1 MGSDFGEAFESSLK
15 MDDRPL
21 SFFGRLG
28 EALDRERR
36 VSFSF
41 RWMSLVIA
49 GVTLGATSVGWLIYD
64 RAKGGD
70 PEDVGESTEGG
81 KGGKGGAGRD
91 AGAKGIVAAYQV
103 ARPDLGGRATVDLQ
117 GLSAGDLARL
127 DALAKRG
134 QTMAEAMQSAT
145 LTDMGSSAKFMV
157 IEQAKESFAVER
169 NREPRLAQPQPF
181 LKDFDQIKSRLDL
194 AVELANFAPNGEAG
208 NFQKIEGLVGALG
221 LNPAVGGGGNGDDH
235 STHPQ
240 LYQKLQD
247 ALKKIAAQKEAEG
260 LIALL
265 KVKGEAAPTP
275 EGKTGKAAYEW
286 FEEKQKVA
294 IALEPKFPS
303 ADDLQNILHD
313 WNAVD
318 SKNDLSSDFG
328 QRATK
333 HLWPRWLSKRY
344 EERGKGGGSA
354 VVTAPVVPV
363 PVPTPTPPPPPPV
376 EVAKKAL
383 PTLYFFKDNGDLAV
397 KIPDGDGLTIWLRT
411 GGLGQAELEMKAYG
425 GMMKMGPGGDY
436 FDKTGGNLKMA
447 IKPPTPP
454 YRLVIKQKEEER
466 MRIFVGVPLGA
477 DEVLEKLGVEQRLTA
492 EGKIPGTLPK
502 LAGKPGE
509 EFVWV
514 VKYSGKAL
522 GVAKDGEFKVGP
534 DGQVDLGAVRAEL
547 QGLLIAREKEAS
559 GVEASM
565 IAKVSDNNLVNEK
578 IRALGRSAVV
588 ASGLS
593 VPLGVKDVQS
603 RYSYEPQVNYP
614 LKTLKPLGESLLGAD
629 PTDLPAVFRQIDELS
644 KEAKRLSPSNKGGT
658 EFENIRSG
666 VNKILIDCMVVKSA
680 VAGLAPS
687 SANQIGALQK
697 KEYLQ
702 KIADEIAR
710 LKSLPLMNRQLP
722 AGDYPLCIKPSLSW
736 SPSGWGLV
744 PVKTL
749 KVP

>member
-1 MGSDFGEAFESSLK
+1 MGTGSGEDFESSLK

-436 FDKTGGNLKMA
+436 FDKTGGNLKTA
-447 IKPPTPP
+447 IGPPTPP

-466 MRIFVGVPLGA
+466 MRIFVGAPLGA
-477 DEVLEKLGVEQRLTA
+477 DEVLEKLGVELSLTA
-492 EGKIPGTLPK
+492 EGKIVGTLPK

-509 EFVWV
+509 ELVWV

-547 QGLLIAREKEAS
+547 QGLLVAKEKEKAALVAEKSKVPDAS
-559 GVEASM
+559 AT
-565 IAKVSDNNLVNEK
+565 N
-578 IRALGRSAVV
+578 
-588 ASGLS
+588 
-593 VPLGVKDVQS
+593 Q
-603 RYSYEPQVNYP
+603 
-614 LKTLKPLGESLLGAD
+614 KTPKHLGESALIA
-629 PTDLPAVFRQIDELS
+629 A
-644 KEAKRLSPSNKGGT
+644 
-658 EFENIRSG
+658 NILIE
-666 VNKILIDCMVVKSA
+666 VNKRGEKIKIFPLGSIKPFAEAISKIDSVDKNNIEDVIKKIDNLMITAGKLQNSGKDGMEQEPMKAKAKKIEMDCMSLKTAIDINKSTNSEA
-680 VAGLAPS
+680 
-687 SANQIGALQK
+687 ANNKYILDVRNI
-697 KEYLQ
+697 ESELT
-702 KIADEIAR
+702 R
-710 LKSLPLMNRQLP
+710 LNSLPLLKDNRLP
-722 AGDYPLCIKPSLSW
+722 PGDYPLCPKPPQSW
-736 SPSGWGLV
+736 STSGWGLIL
-744 PVKTL
+744 VKLL